1 MTDVRLI
8 RDIVCA
14 ADDYDGGFDEG
25 VTLSGSES
33 LEDIILLATK
43 IKTFGYIFSDYGDVW
58 SVSVKIKADEM
69 VLAEFTFKDK
79 TLVIDKSYS
88 FDLNEFL
95 SESNKHIYF
104 KRVDAWKR
112 KNI

>member
-1 MTDVRLI
+1 MTNVRFV
-8 RDIVCA
+8 RDTVCA

-25 VTLSGSES
+25 VALSGSES
-33 LEDIILLATK
+33 IEDIIVLATK
-43 IKTFGYIFSDYGDVW
+43 IKTFGYIFSDYGDIW
-58 SVSVKIKADEM
+58 SVSIKTKTDEV

-95 SESNKHIYF
+95 SDSNKYIYF